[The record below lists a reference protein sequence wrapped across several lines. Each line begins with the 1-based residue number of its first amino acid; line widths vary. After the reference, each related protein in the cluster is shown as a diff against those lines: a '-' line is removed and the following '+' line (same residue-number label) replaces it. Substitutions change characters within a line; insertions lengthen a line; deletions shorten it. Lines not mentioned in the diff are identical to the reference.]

1 MIRLNFL
8 SSSVDL
14 LLPDDQE
21 LLDVCHVFV
30 FFTLTESV
38 WLDCTDRP
46 ETITLE
52 GKHSPSSE
60 ARGTNANDGVSD

>member
-1 MIRLNFL
+1 M
-8 SSSVDL
+8 SVMF
-14 LLPDDQE
+14 
-21 LLDVCHVFV
+21 VFV
-30 FFTLTESV
+30 FFTLKSV
-38 WLDCTDRP
+38 LLDCTDRP